1 MLVDLVIDGNY
12 VLNRLVFILNKNN
25 LLFGALHR
33 SLERSIESYSK
44 RYPFA
49 NIYLVSDSKEA
60 SWRKKLTKSYKSTRK
75 KSSDIDWKFVY
86 TAYGEV
92 KEELGKRINV
102 LEAPNVEGD
111 DWISYI
117 VEKSNKENRSVMIV
131 SNDYDLKQLLK
142 FDLSNNYLNF
152 MTNEMSNKEKIFLPV
167 NYKLILNKVKNLP
180 NDNIFELN
188 DNSEFLNFLEKT
200 LTKCDIHEVNDKE
213 ELFLKLV
220 SGDSSDNILSAWVEY
235 KNGKKRGIG
244 AKGAKKIYEYYL
256 TEFGELDLKDPD
268 FFENTADL
276 ICEVKKVPKLKLIDI
291 VNNIKH
297 NSKLIDLNVDNLPD
311 DIVDKMNDKVLNI

>member
-12 VLNRLVFILNKNN
+12 ILNRLVFILEKNN

-33 SLERSIESYSK
+33 SLEKAIDTYSK
-44 RYPFA
+44 RYPYT
-49 NIYLVSDSKEA
+49 NIYLVSDSKEV

-75 KSSDIDWKFVY
+75 KNSDIDWSFVY
-86 TAYGEV
+86 TAYNEV
-92 KEELGKRINV
+92 KEGLNQRIKV

-117 VEKSNKENRSVMIV
+117 VNKSNNEGRSVMIV
-131 SNDYDLKQLLK
+131 SNDYDLKQLIK
-142 FDLSNNYLNF
+142 YDLNNNYLNF
-152 MTNEMSNKEKIFLPV
+152 MTNEMANKEKIFLPV
-167 NYKLILNKVKNLP
+167 NYKLLINKVKTLP

-188 DNSEFLNFLEKT
+188 DNSEFLNFIEKT
-200 LTKCDIHEVNDKE
+200 LTKCDIFEVNDKE

-244 AKGAKKIYEYYL
+244 PKGAKKIYDYYL
-256 TEFGELDLKDPD
+256 DEFGEVDLKDPD
-268 FFENTADL
+268 FYENTADL
-276 ICEVKKVPKLKLIDI
+276 ICEVKKVPKLKLSEI

-297 NSKLIDLNVDNLPD
+297 NSKLINLNIDNLPKE
-311 DIVDKMNDKVLNI
+311 IVDKMNDKVLNI